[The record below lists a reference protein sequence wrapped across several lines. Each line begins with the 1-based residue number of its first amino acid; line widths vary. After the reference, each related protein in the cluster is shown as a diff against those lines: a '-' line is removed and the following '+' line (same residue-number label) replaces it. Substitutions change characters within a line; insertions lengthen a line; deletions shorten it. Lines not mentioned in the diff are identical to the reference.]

1 MNLPVLVPGILIA
14 AGGVGALL
22 FPARFI
28 DFTRGL
34 LAHPGAKW
42 FAAGIRIA
50 LGALILAGSGDARHP
65 AAVAT
70 VGTLLLIVGAV
81 LLVLPRPRF
90 EALAGWGVGLSASAL
105 RLAAVAAIAL
115 GVWLSFAA
123 GGGAP
128 A

>member
-1 MNLPVLVPGILIA
+1 VNLPVLVPGVLIA
-14 AGGVGALL
+14 AGGVGVLL

-28 DFTRGL
+28 EFTRGL
-34 LAHPGAKW
+34 LAHPAAKW
-42 FAAGIRIA
+42 FAAGIRIV
-50 LGALILAGSGDARHP
+50 LGALILAGSGDARYP

-81 LLVLPRPRF
+81 LLLLPRPRF
-90 EALAGWGVGLSASAL
+90 EALAGWGVGLSPSAL

-115 GVWLSFAA
+115 GAWLSLAA
-123 GGGAP
+123 KGGAP